1 MASPAAAALGN
12 LDSKIG
18 ATYLGIIFAAIF
30 YGITSIQAFLY
41 FQRPKEQSDGWKYAV
56 LVGGLWILDTIHLA
70 FVCDAGYHYLIDNY
84 ANPVALATANW
95 CVITAQILISS
106 ISNFII
112 RSVYGYRVWSF
123 VRRRLLVGL
132 PVTLL
137 IAATTLVSFD
147 LHNSC
152 GYWFQIP
159 AFSRFDEFSYFMYTA
174 LGAGVGV
181 DAMIALALSLSL
193 SQSRT
198 GFKRTDSLVNILMA
212 YTINTSLLTS
222 LCSIACFTTYTIW
235 PHEMTYIGIYF
246 TLSKLYMNS
255 LFATLNGRSAIRDKI
270 NNSYGLSNMSGNRG
284 QNSSSNGHVVL
295 NVNKE
300 VETVIRVEQDHMMM
314 ARADYSASDVKHE
327 FGPF

>member
-18 ATYLGIIFAAIF
+18 ATFLGIVFAAIF

-41 FQRPKEQSDGWKYAV
+41 FQRPKEQSDGWKYNL
-56 LVGGLWILDTIHLA
+56 LVSGLWILDTIHLA
-70 FVCDAGYHYLIDNY
+70 FVCDAGYHYLINNY
-84 ANPVALATANW
+84 ANPIALTSANW
-95 CVITAQILISS
+95 SITAQILISS
-106 ISNFII
+106 FSNFII
-112 RSVYGYRVWSF
+112 RGVYGYRVWSF
-123 VRRRLLVGL
+123 VRGRMVLGL
-132 PVTLL
+132 AVTLL
-137 IAATTLVSFD
+137 IAGTTLASFAA
-147 LHNSC
+147 
-152 GYWFQIP
+152 GIAFTVKVFEIP
-159 AFSRFDEFSYFMYTA
+159 QFSRFDEFSYFMYTA

-193 SQSRT
+193 SKSRT

-255 LFATLNGRSAIRDKI
+255 LFATLNGRSAIRDKV

-300 VETVIRVEQDHMMM
+300 VETVIRVEQDQLAI
-314 ARADYSASDVKHE
+314 ARDYSASDVKHE
-327 FGPF
+327 YGSF